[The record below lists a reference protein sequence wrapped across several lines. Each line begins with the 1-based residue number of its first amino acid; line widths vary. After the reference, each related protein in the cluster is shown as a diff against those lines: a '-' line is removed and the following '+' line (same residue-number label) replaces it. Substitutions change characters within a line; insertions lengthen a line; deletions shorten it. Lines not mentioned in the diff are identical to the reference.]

1 MSADPNALL
10 AFKQL
15 NLKERVRVH
24 VGFRSRRARS
34 PAKNAKCFFPP
45 PAPSSCDRPPIGVAR
60 ALTDTLP
67 PIIPAPSRPS
77 QLEVYRE
84 EIALGEKAVAA
95 LKRQQA
101 AYEERAT
108 VVATEWNALQAHVE
122 TLAARV
128 TGGVDATNPNAA
140 PDAAVEDPF
149 LRRLVSAAGGDEA
162 VAAKKRAREEADD
175 DAKKA
180 ADKKRRGDATRTSA
194 ADAASGS
201 DSEDEDG
208 AARDVGGLDEDAK
221 RTVDALRARAAS
233 VKQLLAKVLDA
244 VDAANAKQ
252 TGSAVAASDESL
264 SRDLERARARIA
276 ALDARAGLDAAA
288 LERFREVT
296 AKQRKRNEEL
306 GKKLEDTVADVEML
320 RRQLRMARSDAGQIE
335 GLPPMATAHS
345 AKAAAAVAVSAAAG
359 GGKDAGK
366 DASGAAAA
374 PAAAAGEGA
383 PAGGADAEAL
393 AKLQG
398 LVHELEGRLK
408 ASTAQVESCSSK
420 CAALE
425 GEARGLRDRLA
436 DESAVTSSRPFQ
448 SLEARLREQRDE
460 SARFRRAASD
470 LQRDA
475 DTLRAELRKATTSAS
490 ATAEAQRRAALAE
503 ARVHDA
509 EARARAALD
518 ERDRAELALRDAGD
532 TVSKRRLEEERAA
545 LIEKLREENKSL
557 RAKHAEAVKR
567 RAELDDAKLAAGKA
581 RADAEAARAEA
592 ADAAAALAA
601 AKDKNA
607 AGSGKTGD
615 DAASLVAEL
624 REQLAA
630 AQREASAASARAS
643 ASDAALEEKN
653 AESEAFM
660 AEMEAIG
667 AAYEEAASENA
678 RLMERLAER
687 DESSTKALA
696 EKNQAQMAARRLR
709 DECAGMQA
717 AVAHERGAAQAAT
730 TRAQQIEAAAREQ
743 SDELARAIEEKEDVS
758 RRMEE
763 QTKTLTQLRD
773 TSESRREALENAER
787 RAETLVSVAKED
799 AKRVAEAERALAKCE
814 ETCAGLRRRCEKLAK
829 HGGSAD
835 EYKEEIDAYKSMLRC
850 SVCNDRPKGVVI
862 TRCFH
867 MFCNDCI
874 ATRLENRDR
883 KCPGCGLMFSAS
895 DVKSIFF

>member
-34 PAKNAKCFFPP
+34 PAKMQMLFPAAGALELRSSADRRRASADGHPSPDYSPP
-45 PAPSSCDRPPIGVAR
+45 P
-60 ALTDTLP
+60 
-67 PIIPAPSRPS
+67 RPS

-128 TGGVDATNPNAA
+128 TGGVDATNPDAA

-175 DAKKA
+175 ERMTK
-180 ADKKRRGDATRTSA
+180 DKKRRGDATRTD
-194 ADAASGS
+194 ADASTASGS

-208 AARDVGGLDEDAK
+208 AARDVGGLDEDAR
-221 RTVDALRARAAS
+221 RTVDALRARSKS
-233 VKQLLAKVLDA
+233 VKELLAKVLDA
-244 VDAANAKQ
+244 VDAANARQ
-252 TGSAVAASDESL
+252 TGADGDSDSDSV

-383 PAGGADAEAL
+383 DAEAL

-448 SLEARLREQRDE
+448 SLEARLRETRDE

-475 DTLRAELRKATTSAS
+475 DTLRAELRKATVSAS
-490 ATAEAQRRAALAE
+490 ATTEAQRRAALAE

-509 EARARAALD
+509 ETRARAALD
-518 ERDRAELALRDAGD
+518 ERDRAELALRDAGE

-567 RAELDDAKLAAGKA
+567 RAELDDAKLASRKA

-601 AKDKNA
+601 VKDKNA

-630 AQREASAASARAS
+630 ARREASAASARAS

-730 TRAQQIEAAAREQ
+730 TRARQIEAAAREQ

-758 RRMEE
+758 RRVEE
-763 QTKTLTQLRD
+763 QTKTLTQLRE

-829 HGGSAD
+829 NGGSAD